1 MMSEGDNT
9 KKYEDIT
16 TAAQEYTARGWV
28 VHPLSSPKNKGKSP
42 GKRPLLTGW
51 QKRDRPATEAELDK
65 WFKNMDN
72 NICLVCGKASGVDAF
87 DLDTDIFADELY
99 GDTEPN
105 TLISGHRPGRCHVL
119 FQHEADLIAEK
130 CHFIGIEY
138 FGNSKDGNGNNIV
151 LPPSIH

>member
-1 MMSEGDNT
+1 
-9 KKYEDIT
+9 
-16 TAAQEYTARGWV
+16 
-28 VHPLSSPKNKGKSP
+28 
-42 GKRPLLTGW
+42 
-51 QKRDRPATEAELDK
+51 
-65 WFKNMDN
+65 
-72 NICLVCGKASGVDAF
+72 LVCGKASGVDAF

-151 LPPSIH
+151 LPPSIHYSGEVYNLTFKDVVKNNSKQPT